1 MSNKKLFGS
10 IGILLILLGIF
21 FIRLPILVFE
31 FPDKTYFAT
40 SKQFDIGWIHS
51 VEKEEWIEHYEINQ
65 DDLIL
70 VSTKFKTFGAGVPS
84 ISEDVELIDGYVQMK
99 IHQPYR
105 ELNLTISENVDST
118 IYIDD
123 KEIKLYDYGE
133 TYSTVLISVE
143 KIFIWQYLG
152 GGFL

>member
-21 FIRLPILVFE
+21 IIRLPILVFE

-40 SKQFDIGWIHS
+40 SKQLDIGWIHS

-99 IHQPYR
+99 INQPYK

-143 KIFIWQYLG
+143 RIFIWQYLG
-152 GGFL
+152 GEFL

>member
-10 IGILLILLGIF
+10 IGLLLILLAIF
-21 FIRLPILVFE
+21 FIRLPVLVFE
-31 FPDKTYFAT
+31 FSDKTYFSTA
-40 SKQFDIGWIHS
+40 KQFDLAWIHS
-51 VEKEEWIEHYEINQ
+51 
-65 DDLIL
+65 IL

-84 ISEDVELIDGYVQMK
+84 VSEEVELVDGYVQMK
-99 IHQPYR
+99 INQPYK

-118 IYIDD
+118 IYFDD
-123 KEIKLYDYGE
+123 KEIKMYDYGE
-133 TYSTVLISVE
+133 SYSTVFISVK

>member
-21 FIRLPILVFE
+21 IIRLPILVFE

-99 IHQPYR
+99 INQPYK

-143 KIFIWQYLG
+143 RIFIWQYLG
-152 GGFL
+152 GEFL

>member
-1 MSNKKLFGS
+1 MSSKKLFGS
-10 IGILLILLGIF
+10 IGVLLILLAIF
-21 FIRLPILVFE
+21 FIRVPVLVFQFSE
-31 FPDKTYFAT
+31 KTYFST
-40 SKQFDIGWIHS
+40 SKHFDLGWIHS

-99 IHQPYR
+99 INQPYK

-118 IYIDD
+118 IYFDNR
-123 KEIKLYDYGE
+123 EIKIYDYGE
-133 TYSTVLISVE
+133 TYSTVLISVK
-143 KIFIWQYLG
+143 KIFIWQYWG
-152 GGFL
+152 GEFL